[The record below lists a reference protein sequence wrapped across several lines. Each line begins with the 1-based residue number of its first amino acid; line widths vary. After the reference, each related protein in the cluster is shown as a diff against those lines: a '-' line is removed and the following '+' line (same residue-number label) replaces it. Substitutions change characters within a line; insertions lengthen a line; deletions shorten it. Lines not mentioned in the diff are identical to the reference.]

1 MDNARGPARVLSL
14 WRPELRERIYVP
26 HGLIR
31 RREHPDDRRSI
42 VIELT
47 EQGRALVP
55 RLPPVFGRVTSQLL
69 AGFAEQEVRQLTTML
84 QRML

>member
-1 MDNARGPARVLSL
+1 
-14 WRPELRERIYVP
+14 
-26 HGLIR
+26 
-31 RREHPDDRRSI
+31 
-42 VIELT
+42 
-47 EQGRALVP
+47 VP